1 MIKDG
6 STVTSCSIKS
16 NGNIRWGKKKQ
27 FDIIGSVFVDYSWT
41 DHSGIEVEEG
51 RKVYNYINSGVN
63 DFDLC

>member
-1 MIKDG
+1 MQHQVKWEYKMMG
-6 STVTSCSIKS
+6 E
-16 NGNIRWGKKKQ
+16 KQ